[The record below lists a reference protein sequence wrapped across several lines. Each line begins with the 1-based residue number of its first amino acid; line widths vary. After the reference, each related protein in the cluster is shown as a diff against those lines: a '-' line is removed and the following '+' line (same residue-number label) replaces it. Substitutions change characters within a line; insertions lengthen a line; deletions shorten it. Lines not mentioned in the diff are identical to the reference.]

1 MTTTSVRW
9 LLWIPRVLGILA
21 GLFLGLFA
29 LDAFSEGKPF
39 AQSLADFIIHLA
51 PAAVLLAV
59 VALAWRWAWVGAAA
73 FIGLALAYAASNAGR
88 PDWIL
93 TISGPLAI
101 VGALFFWSWRQ
112 SRAPSRA
119 RGSAVAGSLEAC
131 DAHARVRG
139 RTRNSSRMAPNIPRR
154 WRTAVCCGWPQ

>member
-9 LLWIPRVLGILA
+9 LLWTPRVLGILA
-21 GLFLGLFA
+21 CLFLGLFA
-29 LDAFSEGKPF
+29 LDAFSEAKPF
-39 AQSLADFIIHLA
+39 ALSLADFIIHLA

-93 TISGPLAI
+93 TISGPLSI

-112 SRAPSRA
+112 HAHRHASR
-119 RGSAVAGSLEAC
+119 
-131 DAHARVRG
+131 
-139 RTRNSSRMAPNIPRR
+139 
-154 WRTAVCCGWPQ
+154 

>member
-1 MTTTSVRW
+1 MTMTSVRW
-9 LLWIPRVLGILA
+9 LLWIPRVLGILT

-29 LDAFSEGKPF
+29 LDAFSEGKPL
-39 AQSLADFIIHLA
+39 ALSLPDFIIHVA

-73 FIGLALAYAASNAGR
+73 FLGLALAYAASNMSQ

-101 VGALFFWSWRQ
+101 VGALFFWSWRHHAQ
-112 SRAPSRA
+112 LHAPR
-119 RGSAVAGSLEAC
+119 
-131 DAHARVRG
+131 
-139 RTRNSSRMAPNIPRR
+139 
-154 WRTAVCCGWPQ
+154 